1 MRSSSS
7 IKPDLTKDELLRKFT
22 SARHNLQLP
31 SPCVSVGACSDQ
43 LKGGKLFISEESF
56 QKFSDRKDGGD
67 QYKREVSV
75 RTLAAKKSEDNFES
89 LGRIIKKEAFVHA
102 DPSVRGNKCVI
113 DAIFVMIPY

>member
-1 MRSSSS
+1 M
-7 IKPDLTKDELLRKFT
+7 
-22 SARHNLQLP
+22 
-31 SPCVSVGACSDQ
+31 SVGECSDQ
-43 LKGGKLFISEESF
+43 LHEGKLFNAEEFF
-56 QKFSDRKDGGD
+56 QKFSDQKDGGD
-67 QYKREVSV
+67 QYEREVSV